1 MSRRLA
7 GLGPR
12 KQKQSLIYY
21 TMRHPDKR
29 PKGRKLKRLRASCY
43 AKMDRRLNR
52 LRLALNEY
60 MLDIARLR
68 MPRVRFSVPECP
80 MMRWK

>member
-1 MSRRLA
+1 MSRRLV

-12 KQKQSLIYY
+12 KQKQYLINYN
-21 TMRHPDKR
+21 MRHPDKR

-43 AKMDRRLNR
+43 DKMDRRLNR

-68 MPRVRFSVPECP
+68 MPKVRMSVPDCP
-80 MMRWK
+80 RMRWK

>member
-1 MSRRLA
+1 MTRRLA
-7 GLGPR
+7 GVGPR
-12 KQKQSLIYY
+12 KEKIAYINYS
-21 TMRHPDKR
+21 MRHPDKR

-43 AKMDRRLNR
+43 AKMDRRISR
-52 LRLALNEY
+52 LRTGLNEF

-68 MPRVRFSVPECP
+68 MPKVRMSVPDCP